1 MRVVKREPGLTSFY
15 FFKVC
20 TSGGIRRL
28 QEGFKGREFA
38 LQIRQFVREFT
49 ARVEL
54 GETTLWLCTC
64 GRHSSS
70 NEEKGLG
77 ARQHT

>member
-1 MRVVKREPGLTSFY
+1 MPPLSHSRVKARLLPTTIFHYYKSIVLNVEIPIPIRAKAFY

-49 ARVEL
+49 ARVE
-54 GETTLWLCTC
+54 
-64 GRHSSS
+64 
-70 NEEKGLG
+70 
-77 ARQHT
+77 